1 MEGTIERDDGLT
13 PTPRCPYDVA
23 AQGIGVGKIVS
34 LGNVGWSMAKRG
46 NSAKRKPRRYRGI
59 AGLHRRAPPGAPP
72 GLLIAD
78 PTAVATSVR
87 LIAYGPGRFE
97 EVQVTTLDEIR
108 KYLTDWPVVWVDVE
122 GLANATFIADIGN
135 LFHLH
140 SLALEDVV
148 NVHQRAKVDQFPDHL
163 FIVARMVT
171 MEKRLHTEQIS
182 MFLGK
187 GFLVSFQEGYPG
199 DSLEPVRQRLRNAR
213 GTIREMGADYLA
225 YALLDATLDA
235 NFPVLEVMGERLEVI
250 EEKILATPDANTLNQ
265 IHEIKRELLH
275 MRRAVWPHREAING
289 LLRAPEEFLGREA
302 AVYLRDCYDHTV
314 QVIELLELYREF
326 ASDLAEVYL
335 SSVSNRLNEVMK
347 VLTIISTIFIPVTF
361 IAGIYG
367 MNFQHMPE
375 LTWRYGYHA
384 CLGAMFAIVGLMTW
398 FFQRK
403 GWLVVLKSRKNVAP
417 QTAVPDPEESPTTS

>member
-1 MEGTIERDDGLT
+1 M
-13 PTPRCPYDVA
+13 
-23 AQGIGVGKIVS
+23 GKH
-34 LGNVGWSMAKRG
+34 G
-46 NSAKRKPRRYRGI
+46 NSTKRKERRYRGI

-72 GLLIAD
+72 GLLITD
-78 PTAVATSVR
+78 PTAASTRVH
-87 LIAYGPGRFE
+87 LIAYGPDRIE
-97 EVQVTTLDEIR
+97 EVHVSSPDDIK
-108 KYLTDWPVVWVDVE
+108 KYLTGWSVVWVDVE
-122 GLANATFIADIGN
+122 GLADAKLIADIGK

-140 SLALEDVV
+140 QLALEDVV
-148 NVHQRAKVDQFPDHL
+148 NVHQRAKVDQFHDHI

-171 MEKRLHTEQIS
+171 LDGRLHTEQIS

-199 DSLEPVRQRLRNAR
+199 DSLEPVRQRLRTSR
-213 GTIREMGADYLA
+213 GSIREMGADYLA
-225 YALLDATLDA
+225 YSLLDATLDA
-235 NFPVLEVMGERLEVI
+235 NFPVLEVMGERLELI
-250 EEKILATPDANTLNQ
+250 EEKILTTPDADTLNQ

-289 LLRAPEEFLGREA
+289 LLRAPEEFMGREA
-302 AVYLRDCYDHTV
+302 SVYLRDCYDHTV

-367 MNFQHMPE
+367 MNFQDMPE
-375 LTWRYGYHA
+375 LKWRYGYPA
-384 CLGAMFAIVGLMTW
+384 CMAGMFIVAALMVW

-403 GWLVVLKSRKNVAP
+403 GWLIVLKSKKKLTPGLAE
-417 QTAVPDPEESPTTS
+417 AGGKSPSIQ